1 HTARVVL
8 ATGVRG
14 NARELHVPGEER
26 DTVFHRL
33 YSPKHY
39 RDEDILV
46 VGGGNSAVEAALAL
60 AEQNRVTLSYR
71 GPEFTRVFKDN
82 RRKLNAAL
90 EAGRIRLIFRSRVK
104 RFDEGICAL
113 DVEGS
118 GITPAKFD
126 H

>member
-1 HTARVVL
+1 PAKGKLWLEGASKEELLERWRKTVEQTGLDVRTEEGLAGLKKTKDGFEVSTGKATYHGTRVVL

-46 VGGGNSAVEAALAL
+46 VGGGNSAVEAAL
-60 AEQNRVTLSYR
+60 
-71 GPEFTRVFKDN
+71 
-82 RRKLNAAL
+82 
-90 EAGRIRLIFRSRVK
+90 
-104 RFDEGICAL
+104 
-113 DVEGS
+113 
-118 GITPAKFD
+118 
-126 H
+126 

>member
-1 HTARVVL
+1 RGEPARYPRGGGLAGVKKAEGIFEVRTDKATYFATRLVL
-8 ATGVRG
+8 ATGQRG

-60 AEQNRVTLSYR
+60 AEQNHVTLSYR

-82 RRKLNAAL
+82 RKKL
-90 EAGRIRLIFRSRVK
+90 K
-104 RFDEGICAL
+104 
-113 DVEGS
+113 
-118 GITPAKFD
+118 
-126 H
+126 